1 MLPAGWEAKLQGLP
15 LCLWIR
21 REEPLAAAEFGD
33 VRRAGHT
40 LEPGREKTAPRIRF
54 QIPGLLPC
62 HMVLGLHGS
71 EAGDEGVT
79 PVLSPLGSGQGIKYD
94 SGHLRL

>member
-15 LCLWIR
+15 LCLWIQ
-21 REEPLAAAEFGD
+21 REEPFAAAEFGD

-40 LEPGREKTAPRIRF
+40 LEPGREKTASRIRF
-54 QIPGLLPC
+54 QIPGLLPW
-62 HMVLGLHGS
+62 HMALGLHGS

-79 PVLSPLGSGQGIKYD
+79 RVLSPLGSGQGIKYD

>member
-15 LCLWIR
+15 LCLWIQ
-21 REEPLAAAEFGD
+21 REEPLAATEFGD

-40 LEPGREKTAPRIRF
+40 LEPGREKTASRIRF
-54 QIPGLLPC
+54 QIPGLLPW
-62 HMVLGLHGS
+62 HMALGLHGS

-79 PVLSPLGSGQGIKYD
+79 RVLSPLGSGQGIKYD

>member
-15 LCLWIR
+15 LCLWIQ

-40 LEPGREKTAPRIRF
+40 LEPGREKTASRIRF
-54 QIPGLLPC
+54 QIPGLLPW
-62 HMVLGLHGS
+62 HMALGLHGS

-79 PVLSPLGSGQGIKYD
+79 RVLSPLGSGQGIKYD